1 MSGKR
6 KLYLP
11 GDSLPR
17 PPENVIR
24 IQVDAAIDLSELA
37 HWPQEA
43 VAAFMQ
49 GFGMVLAVAGRAEAD
64 KKRAGNGGPE

>member
-1 MSGKR
+1 
-6 KLYLP
+6 
-11 GDSLPR
+11 
-17 PPENVIR
+17 VIR